1 MIVQTMN
8 IFITFPYSRN
18 CKKSIFIAT
27 SILKWFLDVKST
39 AVSTFNAPNFSFMAV
54 QCNLHSPL
62 HLGNSVHWRAK
73 IKNHGLQIPIIPF
86 KSVIIILTHSE
97 SILAPMAML
106 SGIL

>member
-39 AVSTFNAPNFSFMAV
+39 AVSTFN
-54 QCNLHSPL
+54 
-62 HLGNSVHWRAK
+62 
-73 IKNHGLQIPIIPF
+73 F
-86 KSVIIILTHSE
+86 KFPSKFLKRK
-97 SILAPMAML
+97 
-106 SGIL
+106 